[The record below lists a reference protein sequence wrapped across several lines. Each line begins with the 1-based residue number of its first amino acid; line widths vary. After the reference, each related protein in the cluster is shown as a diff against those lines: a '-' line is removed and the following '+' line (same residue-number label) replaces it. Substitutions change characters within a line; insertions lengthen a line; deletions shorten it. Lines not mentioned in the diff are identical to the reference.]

1 MSVELFELEILGGGI
16 EKRYRKMRPEVEA
29 MPWGTL
35 SPSDYPESL
44 LIAARRSWTSAA
56 FQEHRTGVACCAT
69 LRALI
74 EARAPIDLIA
84 MASRFPL
91 DEMVHVELCARMA
104 MELGGGTEILHE
116 PDQLTKDP
124 DPSFRVLVRAAELVT
139 RFFCVGEALSIPLLR
154 GTWRAARHPLARAVL
169 GRIVKDEAAHG
180 AFGWTFLDWAIP
192 ELKADE
198 IEHLRVT
205 ADHAISLIYDLWA
218 DIRLRP
224 RAATGDHHPLGW
236 LETEAYLALAQRSL
250 AQKVIA
256 PLRERGIAVQPLRPP
271 V

>member
-1 MSVELFELEILGGGI
+1 
-16 EKRYRKMRPEVEA
+16 
-29 MPWGTL
+29 
-35 SPSDYPESL
+35 
-44 LIAARRSWTSAA
+44 
-56 FQEHRTGVACCAT
+56 
-69 LRALI
+69 
-74 EARAPIDLIA
+74 
-84 MASRFPL
+84 
-91 DEMVHVELCARMA
+91 MVHVELCARMA

-124 DPSFRVLVRAAELVT
+124 DPSFRALVRAAELVT

-180 AFGWTFLDWAIP
+180 AFGWTFLDWAVP
-192 ELKADE
+192 ELKAEE
-198 IEHLRVT
+198 IEHLRLT

-218 DIRLRP
+218 DIRRRP
-224 RAATGDHHPLGW
+224 RVATGDHHPLGW
-236 LETEAYLALAQRSL
+236 LETDAYLALAQRSL